1 MKSTKIG
8 IFKLVSLLLLTYFPT
23 PIRSQTQIIDSERYH
38 RASLISILIER
49 PMYPFNDE
57 ISNAFKNIPMPN
69 RFNDHSLGVRIVRFA
84 TQEYTSQEEHI
95 EQFIE
100 KVFLPNRA
108 IAKWFG
114 WNKEDGS
121 FSMDIIKE
129 RGFYDATMLE
139 HEIANNTIRGSAILE
154 DAGENLISQT
164 YLVMNDIC
172 YKGEYVIHKSD
183 NGVGN
188 KNKFDINIVSYL
200 FQLAWTTQNTNV
212 FWSRYWPSTKNFTS
226 VAIPFK
232 FEFKAKISSD
242 YSDNSKDISQNDLIK
257 RAVARSIDLNIAKLQ
272 RIYPDFRIKARL
284 LSTNPLYAEIGLK
297 ENIDEDSKFEVLDR
311 IVDSK
316 GIEKYR
322 RIGVVKPMKG
332 KIGDNRFMSES
343 KNIGT
348 YFEIVK
354 GHGFFSG
361 MLLRE
366 I

>member
-1 MKSTKIG
+1 MKSMKIG
-8 IFKLVSLLLLTYFPT
+8 IFKSFALLLVTYYPT
-23 PIRSQTQIIDSERYH
+23 SVHGQIIDTERYH
-38 RASLISILIER
+38 RASLISMLIER

-57 ISNAFKNIPMPN
+57 ISDAFKNVPMPN
-69 RFNDHSLGVRIVRFA
+69 RFNNHNLGVRIVRFA
-84 TQEYTSQEEHI
+84 TQEYTSQEEYI

-100 KVFLPNRA
+100 KSFLSNRA
-108 IAKWFG
+108 IAKWFD

-129 RGFYDATMLE
+129 RGFYDATALE

-172 YKGEYVIHKSD
+172 YKGEYGIHKSD
-183 NGVGN
+183 NEVGN

-200 FQLAWTTQNTNV
+200 FQLSWTAQNTNV
-212 FWSRYWPSTKNFTS
+212 FWSQFWPSTKNFTS
-226 VAIPFK
+226 VAIPFN
-232 FEFKAKISSD
+232 FEFKAKVSSD
-242 YSDNSKDISQNDLIK
+242 YSDSSKDISQNDLIK

-297 ENIDEDSKFEVLDR
+297 ENINEDSKFEVLECL
-311 IVDSK
+311 VDSK

-343 KNIGT
+343 SNIGT

-354 GHGFFSG
+354 GHGFFPG

>member
-1 MKSTKIG
+1 MKSMRIG
-8 IFKLVSLLLLTYFPT
+8 IIKLFLFPLLTFYST
-23 PIRSQTQIIDSERYH
+23 VTHCQVIDEERYH
-38 RASLISILIER
+38 RASLISMLIER
-49 PMYPFNDE
+49 PMYPFNEE
-57 ISNAFKNIPMPN
+57 ISDAFKNIPMPN
-69 RFNDHSLGVRIVRFA
+69 RFNHHNLGVRTVRFA
-84 TQEYTSQEEHI
+84 TQEYTSQEKYI

-114 WNKEDGS
+114 WNKENGF

-129 RGFYDATMLE
+129 RGFYDATTLE

-172 YKGEYVIHKSD
+172 YKGNYGIHKSD
-183 NGVGN
+183 NVIGN
-188 KNKFDINIVSYL
+188 KNKFNIKIVSYL
-200 FQLAWTTQNTNV
+200 FQLSWTVQNTNV
-212 FWSRYWPSTKNFTS
+212 FFSKYWPSTNNFIDVKT
-226 VAIPFK
+226 PFK
-232 FEFKAKISSD
+232 FEFKAKVSSD
-242 YSDNSKDISQNDLIK
+242 FSDSSKDISQSDLIK

-272 RIYPDFRIKARL
+272 RLYTDFRIKARL

-297 ENIDEDSKFEVLDR
+297 ENIDEKSRFEVLEC

-316 GIEKYR
+316 GIEKYK
-322 RIGVVKPMKG
+322 RIGIIKPMKG

-348 YFEIVK
+348 YFEIVN
-354 GHGFFSG
+354 GHDFFPG
-361 MLLRE
+361 MLIRE